1 MPRDK
6 ANTNAGVQF
15 TRSAAK
21 EIAETVRIVRGGDRK
36 QPGMGGRNAPYS
48 SSHYLS
54 KTTETWAK
62 GTSQT
67 LTLYVG
73 TPGSE
78 TATGESVAAWNKWGD
93 VAADQWVVLARANGS
108 FYLTKGPDVGIKR
121 GTFSAPWSKGSS
133 ASVTDAL
140 ASGTTYSVKNYFAN
154 ITGTGT
160 KNCAFA
166 YVGTEWILIAAEC

>member
-21 EIAETVRIVRGGDRK
+21 EIAETVRVVRGGDRK
-36 QPGMGGRNAPYS
+36 QPGMGGRNAPYA

-54 KTTETWAK
+54 KTTAEWAV
-62 GTSQT
+62 GQNQT

-78 TATGESVAAWNKWGD
+78 TASSGDTVVACNKFAKIASGK
-93 VAADQWVVLARANGS
+93 WVMLARCNGS
-108 FYLTKGPDVGIKR
+108 FYV
-121 GTFSAPWSKGSS
+121 
-133 ASVTDAL
+133 
-140 ASGTTYSVKNYFAN
+140 
-154 ITGTGT
+154 
-160 KNCAFA
+160 
-166 YVGTEWILIAAEC
+166 IAAEC